1 MTQPSPVRREDSD
14 PLSID
19 LPGLNLLAHAVSAA
33 EHGWH
38 VFPLRPNDKRPAGH
52 AESRCPRTGRCTEG
66 HKTPE
71 QRATTDPDLLAAA
84 WTHAPYNVGI
94 ATGPSGLLVVDL
106 DTLKP
111 TDEEGTP
118 DGVALFEALC
128 ERAGQAVPLT
138 HRVRT
143 ARGGQHLY
151 FTQPDG
157 QRLGN
162 TAGRLGKHIDTRG
175 WGGYVVAPGSTT
187 ADGAYEVLDS
197 RPPAPLPAWI
207 LDALTV
213 RPKPVQAVLA
223 APVPLSV
230 RASRYAAAALR
241 NETDNVARAADGT
254 RNATLLAAA
263 RALGRLVAS
272 GDLTRQDVQEALSRA
287 AAGNATQSKRY
298 YDDVITRGLDWSIAH
313 NPVGSR
319 RTA

>member
-1 MTQPSPVRREDSD
+1 MTQPAPFGREDSG
-14 PLSID
+14 PPTID
-19 LPGLNLLAHAVSAA
+19 LPGLGLLAHAVAAA
-33 EHGWH
+33 ERGWH
-38 VFPLRPNDKRPAGH
+38 VFPLRPRDKRPAGH
-52 AESRCPRTGRCTEG
+52 STARCPATGRCTGG

-71 QRATTDPDLLAAA
+71 QRATTDVDLLAAA
-84 WTHAPYNVGI
+84 WTHAPYNIGI

-118 DGVALFEALC
+118 DGVTTFEALC

-151 FTQPDG
+151 FTQPTG
-157 QRLGN
+157 HRLGN

-187 ADGAYEVLDS
+187 ADGTYEVLDS
-197 RPPAPLPAWI
+197 RAPAPLPAWI
-207 LDALTV
+207 LDALTA
-213 RPKPVQAVLA
+213 RPQPVQTA
-223 APVPLSV
+223 APAALTV

-241 NETDNVARAADGT
+241 NEVGNVARAADGT

-287 AAGNATQSKRY
+287 AAGNATQSQRY

-313 NPVGSR
+313 NPAGTR
-319 RTA
+319 GAA